1 MDTWMVMM
9 VRKKVGMDQSCTVTK
24 ENQMQVLFLDFDGV
38 LNSKQHFM
46 MIKND
51 KPAYNED
58 KELSDYLT
66 MKQQTNV
73 NNMWVLGYI
82 LKQLPDLKIVI
93 SSAWGKFYGLDQ
105 FKRLFKHY
113 KLDPE
118 RLIGITPRKMSSYR
132 CNEIHWWL
140 EGAVEEFKPTSM
152 RWIALDD
159 HEIFR
164 LDEDDINNQHLTD
177 SWVGVTMNDAF
188 KIIKHFDPKFKE
200 PWFGI

>member
-1 MDTWMVMM
+1 
-9 VRKKVGMDQSCTVTK
+9 
-24 ENQMQVLFLDFDGV
+24 MQVLFLDFDGV

-51 KPAYNED
+51 RVAYHED

-82 LKQLPDLKIVI
+82 LKNLPDLKIVI
-93 SSAWGKFYGLDQ
+93 SSAWGKFYTLDQ

-113 KLDPE
+113 KLDE
-118 RLIGITPRKMSSYR
+118 TRLIGITPRKMSSYR
-132 CNEIHWWL
+132 CNEIWWWL
-140 EGAVEEFKPTSM
+140 EEQNEPELDENEQPIP
-152 RWIALDD
+152 REHIDIQWIALDD

-164 LDEDDINNQHLTD
+164 LDEADIKNQHLTD

-188 KIIKHFDPKFKE
+188 KIIRHFKPDFRE
-200 PWFGI
+200 PYFGI

>member
-1 MDTWMVMM
+1 
-9 VRKKVGMDQSCTVTK
+9 
-24 ENQMQVLFLDFDGV
+24 MQVLFLDFDGV

-46 MIKND
+46 MIKD
-51 KPAYNED
+51 QKVAYHED
-58 KELSDYLT
+58 KEFSDYLV
-66 MKQQTNV
+66 MKQQTNA

-93 SSAWGKFYGLDQ
+93 SSAWGLHYKLDQ
-105 FKRLFKHY
+105 FKRLFKYY
-113 KLDPE
+113 KLDE
-118 RLIGITPRKMSSYR
+118 TRLIDITPRKLSSYR

-140 EGAVEEFKPTSM
+140 ELAVEKFSPDSM

-164 LDEDDINNQHLTD
+164 LDEDDIKNQHLTD
-177 SWVGVTMNDAF
+177 AWVGVTMNDAF
-188 KIIKHFDPKFKE
+188 KIIQHFKPDFKA

>member
-1 MDTWMVMM
+1 
-9 VRKKVGMDQSCTVTK
+9 
-24 ENQMQVLFLDFDGV
+24 MQVLFLDFDGV

-46 MIKND
+46 MTKHD
-51 KPAYNED
+51 ELPGTED
-58 KELSDYLT
+58 PEYADFLM
-66 MKQQTNV
+66 MKHQTNV

-82 LKQLPDLKIVI
+82 LKNLPELKIVI
-93 SSAWGKFYGLDQ
+93 SSAWGLHYNLEQ
-105 FKRLFKHY
+105 FKRLFKFY

-118 RLIGITPRKMSSYR
+118 RLIGITPRKISSYR

-140 EGAVEEFKPTSM
+140 EEQNQKEEHDCPLETSSGPCDKCEAFDK
-152 RWIALDD
+152 RVPINIQWIALDD

-164 LDEDDINNQHLTD
+164 LDEPDIANQHLTD

-188 KIIKHFDPKFKE
+188 KIIKHFDPKYRE